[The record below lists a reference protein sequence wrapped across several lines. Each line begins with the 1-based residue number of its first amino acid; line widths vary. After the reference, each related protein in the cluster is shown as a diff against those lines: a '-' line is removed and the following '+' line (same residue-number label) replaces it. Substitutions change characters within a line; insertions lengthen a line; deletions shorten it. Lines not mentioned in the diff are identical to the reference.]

1 MRLSKAK
8 RTFKKGYLPNW
19 TEELLTVVKCIETR
33 PPVYLVKDD
42 HGEILEGTFYAE
54 EIQKVIKQ
62 DDVYKIQSVL
72 KKRRKGRRVQYLVK
86 WLGYPESFNS
96 WIFKQ
101 DLQKRTKVSVLR
113 MAPSDTDSV
122 SSCVTCGKKTPRSE
136 VVFLCQVLI
145 LYTVIVVSIY
155 NLTVESENSTLWTA
169 LLSSC
174 LGYLLPNPTIKS
186 KHVLSDLTQ

>member
-1 MRLSKAK
+1 
-8 RTFKKGYLPNW
+8 
-19 TEELLTVVKCIETR
+19 VKCIETR
-33 PPVYLVKDD
+33 TPVYLVKDD
-42 HGEILEGTFYAE
+42 HGEILEGTVYAK

-86 WLGYPESFNS
+86 WLGYLESFNS
-96 WIFKQ
+96 WIYKSEAS
-101 DLQKRTKVSVLR
+101 RIEVSVSH

-122 SSCVTCGKKTPRSE
+122 LSSCVTCGKKTPRSE
-136 VVFLCQVLI
+136 VVFLCQVLT

-174 LGYLLPNPTIKS
+174 LGYLLPNPTIES
-186 KHVLSDLTQ
+186 KHVLSDITQ